1 MRDIRFKSKHRG
13 GLLDKNTHILL
24 SKWASLCAEHVLNL
38 LGENIDKGLIKLL
51 NKTEEWREGKISI
64 IEARKFAKDAFYI
77 AKKSTYPI
85 EKFFAYAIGHALAT
99 AHMAD
104 HSIISSIYSL
114 KALKA
119 LNGSI
124 VEEIK
129 WQEENL
135 TIEIKELI
143 ISAKNED
150 KYKKLL
156 KK

>member
-1 MRDIRFKSKHRG
+1 
-13 GLLDKNTHILL
+13 
-24 SKWASLCAEHVLNL
+24 
-38 LGENIDKGLIKLL
+38 
-51 NKTEEWREGKISI
+51 
-64 IEARKFAKDAFYI
+64 
-77 AKKSTYPI
+77 
-85 EKFFAYAIGHALAT
+85 
-99 AHMAD
+99 MAD

-114 KALKA
+114 KVVNA

-124 VEEIK
+124 EEEIK

-135 TIEIKELI
+135 PNEIKELI